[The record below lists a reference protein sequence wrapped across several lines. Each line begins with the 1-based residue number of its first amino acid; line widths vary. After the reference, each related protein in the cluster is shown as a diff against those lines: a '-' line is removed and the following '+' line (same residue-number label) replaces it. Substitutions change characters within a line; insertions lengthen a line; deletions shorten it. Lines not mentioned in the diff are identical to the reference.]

1 MIRYDANEAART
13 RERLLKE
20 VETDVRDCYQCG
32 NCSASCPAAFTFDL
46 MPNQMMRMLQVG
58 MVDKVLDSKAIQLCI
73 QCLTCTGRCPRNIE
87 VAGIFEDL
95 KTIASGQGRDVPEH
109 AKTFNKAFMDAVGH
123 FGRLPELYMMGMFY
137 LGTMNPKMAMGDV
150 GLAVPMFAKGKMGV
164 VPHKAKGADEVG
176 RIYKKAMEKATARE
190 KGFTEAAAREGAA
203 GAAAAKAAAAA
214 APAAGHGAALR
225 GDGPGEGE
233 VAE

>member
-13 RERLLKE
+13 RTRLLKE

-150 GLAVPMFAKGKMGV
+150 GLAVPMLSKGKMAI
-164 VPHKAKGADEVG
+164 VPKRAKGADEVG
-176 RIYKKAMEKATARE
+176 RIYKKAMEKAAARE
-190 KGFTEAAAREGAA
+190 KGFTEAAAREEAA
-203 GAAAAKAAAAA
+203 RAAAAKAAAA

-225 GDGPGEGE
+225 GDGIGEGE